1 MPIISA
7 SGNPQ
12 LIGYLKFLKI
22 NFVNCKKKKMIDIK
36 DSSMIPPSGGGG
48 AKLTQYSHGAG
59 CGCKIAPKVLD
70 EILKSNIALP
80 DNKNLLVGNSSKD
93 DAAAYDLGNGMAL
106 ISTTDFFMPI
116 VDDAF
121 DFGRIAAAN
130 SISDVYAMG
139 GKPLLA
145 IAILGWPIEKLS
157 PEIAQRVVEG
167 GRTICAE
174 AGISLAGG
182 HSIDS
187 PEPIFGLA
195 VTGIVPIENL
205 KRNNTAEEGDLL
217 FITKP
222 LGVGILS
229 TAQKRGLL
237 KEEHLPVMINQL
249 IALNKIGEELGKIKG
264 VTAMTD
270 ITGFGLLG
278 HLIEMAEGSRLSAE
292 IYYDKLP
299 IAAGVK
305 EYISQRIFPD
315 ATTRNW
321 SSYSDKV
328 KFEKGVNVMEAFTLL
343 PDPQTNGGL
352 LISVKPDSIAAIEKL
367 FIDNGLQEFITTV
380 GVLKKQEEKIVFIK

>member
-1 MPIISA
+1 MTS
-7 SGNPQ
+7 
-12 LIGYLKFLKI
+12 
-22 NFVNCKKKKMIDIK
+22 
-36 DSSMIPPSGGGG
+36 DSR
-48 AKLTQYSHGAG
+48 LTTPDSILLTHYSHGAG

-70 EILKSNIALP
+70 EILKTNLALP
-80 DNKNLLVGNSSKD
+80 NNDKLLVGNSSKD
-93 DAAAYDLGNGMAL
+93 DAAVYDIGNGMAL

-139 GKPLLA
+139 GKPILA
-145 IAILGWPIEKLS
+145 IAILGWPVEKLS
-157 PEIAQRVVEG
+157 SELAQRVVEG
-167 GRTICAE
+167 GRTICKE
-174 AGISLAGG
+174 AGIPLAGG

-195 VTGIVPIENL
+195 VTGIIPIENL
-205 KRNNTAEEGDLL
+205 KRNNTAQGSDLL
-217 FITKP
+217 FLTKP

-237 KEEHLPVMINQL
+237 KEEHLKVMIQQMTS
-249 IALNKIGEELGKIKG
+249 LNKVGEVLGKIKG

-270 ITGFGLLG
+270 VTGFGLLG
-278 HLIEMAEGSRLSAE
+278 HLIEMAEGSGLSAE
-292 IYYDKLP
+292 IYYDKIP
-299 IAAGVK
+299 VAEGVK
-305 EYISQRIFPD
+305 EYIAQRISPD

-352 LISVKPDSIAAIEKL
+352 LISVKENAVDEVKNILGGMIEPIGKMVVA
-367 FIDNGLQEFITTV
+367 N
-380 GVLKKQEEKIVFIK
+380 EKRVWVK

>member
-1 MPIISA
+1 MTEPVSIIPL
-7 SGNPQ
+7 SGDNEAV
-12 LIGYLKFLKI
+12 I
-22 NFVNCKKKKMIDIK
+22 
-36 DSSMIPPSGGGG
+36 
-48 AKLTQYSHGAG
+48 KLTQYSRGAG

-70 EILKSNIALP
+70 EILKSSFLLP
-80 DNKNLLVGNSSKD
+80 DNNKLLVGNHSKD
-93 DAAAYDLGNGMAL
+93 DAAVYDLGNGMAL
-106 ISTTDFFMPI
+106 VSTTDFFMPI

-145 IAILGWPIEKLS
+145 IAILGWPVEKL
-157 PEIAQRVVEG
+157 PVELAQKIIEG
-167 GRTICAE
+167 GRAICTE
-174 AGISLAGG
+174 AGIPLAGG

-187 PEPIFGLA
+187 QEPIFGLA

-205 KRNNTAEEGDLL
+205 KKNNTAQAGDHL
-217 FITKP
+217 FLTKP

-237 KEEHLPVMINQL
+237 KKEHLPVMIEQMTT
-249 IALNKIGEELGKIKG
+249 LNKIGEELGKIKG

-270 ITGFGLLG
+270 VTGFGLLG
-278 HLIEMAEGSRLSAE
+278 HLIEMAEGSGLSAD
-292 IYYDKLP
+292 IYYDKIP

-305 EYISQRIFPD
+305 EYIAQRIFPD

-321 SSYSDKV
+321 SSYSSKV

-352 LISVKPDSIAAIEKL
+352 LVSVKEEAVEELKLLFQKNSLENFIEP
-367 FIDNGLQEFITTV
+367 V
-380 GVLKKQEEKIVFIK
+380 GRLRSMAEKIVLVK